1 MATVSMS
8 VEDIKK
14 NSIDKGLKVAILV
27 CVSGD
32 NNNKYYNMYEQDGGT
47 FMVIRGRVDVTSIVE
62 GPYPMN
68 KWDATYKDKTR
79 DNKKPKP
86 YADQTHLF
94 SEQKPSTSTGKKKDK
109 GNNFHSKRSAM
120 VIDFVQNLQ
129 RYANKSVEENYTVSA
144 ANVTKK
150 QVDMAQQ
157 TLNLI
162 SSMIKMGEPTGPIN
176 EKLLELY
183 QIIPRRM
190 KRVQDNL
197 LLEDKDSKA
206 YIGNTIKSVDDF
218 KNAND
223 KIAKEQDTLDVM
235 AGQVAIEEQEKKDS
249 IDTAEEKKEYDL
261 LHAMN
266 LDMEECTPAEVAMIK
281 KMLDQNARA
290 SHEKNSGIF
299 KRAFRVKNNSTEDK
313 YDKFLDKAKDK
324 KKELLWHGSRN
335 ENWWSIFQQG
345 LVLRPTNA
353 VITGKMFGYG
363 IYFADKA
370 QKSIN
375 YSSYSGASRS
385 YTAGRSNTAV
395 LALFE
400 MHQGKQFEI
409 KRHDH
414 SHSQLTE
421 DKMKK
426 LGFDSVY
433 AQGGYDLVNNEYIC
447 YNDSQCTI
455 KYLVEVGS

>member
-1 MATVSMS
+1 MATLTAD
-8 VEDIKK
+8 DIKK
-14 NSIDKGLKVAILV
+14 TAVDKGLKVAILV
-27 CVSGD
+27 CVSSD
-32 NNNKYYNMYEQDGGT
+32 NNNKYYNMYEQGNGQ
-47 FMVIRGRVDVTSIVE
+47 FMVVRGRVDQTEIIE
-62 GPYPMN
+62 GPYPMG
-68 KWDATYKDKTR
+68 KWDPTYKDKTKE
-79 DNKKPKP
+79 NKKPKP
-86 YADQTHLF
+86 YTDQTHLF
-94 SEQKPSTSTGKKKDK
+94 EGKKADAKPGAKKKDAA
-109 GNNFHSKRSAM
+109 NSFHSKRTAM
-120 VIDFVQNLQ
+120 VIDFVQKLQ

-150 QVDMAQQ
+150 QVDLAQQ

-162 SSMIKMGEPTGPIN
+162 SSMIKKGADTKPIN

-183 QIIPRRM
+183 QIIPRKM

-197 LLEDKDSKA
+197 FIENKEDKT
-206 YIGNTIKSVDDF
+206 YMGNTIKTDADF
-218 KNAND
+218 QRAND
-223 KIAKEQDTLDVM
+223 KIAKEQETLDVM

-249 IDTAEEKKEYDL
+249 IDTVEEKKEYDL

-266 LDMEECTPAEVAMIK
+266 LEMEECSPAEIAMIK
-281 KMLDQNARA
+281 KMLDQNAKA
-290 SHEKNSGIF
+290 GHEKNSGIF
-299 KRAFRVKNNSTEDK
+299 KRAFRVRNNQTNEK
-313 YDKFLDKAKDK
+313 YDKFLTKASDK

-385 YTAGRSNTAV
+385 YTGGRENTAI

-447 YNDSQCTI
+447 YNDSQCTV